1 MDGMRIGIQGDKGST
16 NERAC
21 FFFATKYGWKNSNI
35 QYLITTENVLKS
47 LERGDIQYGT
57 FAWKSSRSGF
67 VAETQ
72 KAIQKYSFEK
82 VDEQDFQLD
91 HALLSHSVIDIKR
104 PVIFYSHPQALKEH
118 KIALQN
124 MFSQCV
130 FREASD
136 TALAAKNLRDGKYEK
151 NSLVIAPLVCATLY
165 DLDIFSSNLPSNVG
179 YMTTI
184 YLVKKRTM

>member
-21 FFFATKYGWKNSNI
+21 FSLLQNTNWKNSNI

-72 KAIQKYSFEK
+72 KAIQNI
-82 VDEQDFQLD
+82 
-91 HALLSHSVIDIKR
+91 LL
-104 PVIFYSHPQALKEH
+104 
-118 KIALQN
+118 
-124 MFSQCV
+124 
-130 FREASD
+130 
-136 TALAAKNLRDGKYEK
+136 
-151 NSLVIAPLVCATLY
+151 
-165 DLDIFSSNLPSNVG
+165 
-179 YMTTI
+179 
-184 YLVKKRTM
+184 KK